1 MKINPHF
8 SDFVTIAMLRFNS
21 LYGTP
26 FDPQVCTYFI
36 TVCNKKE
43 LLEASDCYCVVLTSF

>member
-8 SDFVTIAMLRFNS
+8 SDFATIAMLSFNS

-26 FDPQVCTYFI
+26 FDPQVCNYFI
-36 TVCNKKE
+36 SVCNKKKI
-43 LLEASDCYCVVLTSF
+43 LEATSF